1 MPAAWSGLGGAYFAF
16 AHVRE
21 RVDGFLDPAAGDNYQ
36 VDRSL
41 EAFMNGGL
49 IGRGPGEG
57 TVKAV
62 LPDAHSD
69 FIFAVAG
76 EEFGLLLCLLLVAL
90 FAFIVLRGFARLLH
104 ENNLFVLLATSGLL
118 VTFGLQAVVNMAST
132 LHLMP
137 TKGMTLPFISY
148 GGSSLLALSLAMGMV
163 LALTRR
169 RAGPRRR
176 DMSAPRGRG
185 VIALAAGGTGGHMFP
200 AEALAGELLA
210 RGHGVALV
218 TDRRGGGFGERL
230 PGGRDPSHRRR
241 RPGRHRHRRP
251 RARRRAARRRL
262 LPGSRT
268 DGAPQA
274 VRRRRLRRLRVG
286 SDRTGGEPLGIPT
299 ALHEQNAVLGR
310 ANRLLA
316 KRATRIATSF
326 ASVVGIGTGDRA
338 VLTGNPVRPGIAA
351 LADQPYPPLS
361 AGGAIQILVVG
372 GSQGARVFSRLIP
385 EAVALLPADLQ
396 RRLRIAQ
403 QARAEDL
410 ETARANYAKLPAAVE
425 LAPFFG
431 DMPERL
437 RAAHLVVC
445 RSGAST
451 VAELTAAGRPAILIP
466 YPFATDD
473 HQTANARALD
483 TAGAAWL
490 MPEAATTPAM
500 LADRLAALAADPERL
515 GRAADVAR
523 ALGRR
528 DAAARLA
535 DLVTS
540 LIRGNGARK
549 EAA

>member
-1 MPAAWSGLGGAYFAF
+1 VQLGLGFFQA
-16 AHVRE
+16 
-21 RVDGFLDPAAGDNYQ
+21 
-36 VDRSL
+36 
-41 EAFMNGGL
+41 
-49 IGRGPGEG
+49 RG
-57 TVKAV
+57 
-62 LPDAHSD
+62 
-69 FIFAVAG
+69 
-76 EEFGLLLCLLLVAL
+76 
-90 FAFIVLRGFARLLH
+90 
-104 ENNLFVLLATSGLL
+104 
-118 VTFGLQAVVNMAST
+118 
-132 LHLMP
+132 
-137 TKGMTLPFISY
+137 
-148 GGSSLLALSLAMGMV
+148 
-163 LALTRR
+163 
-169 RAGPRRR
+169 
-176 DMSAPRGRG
+176 
-185 VIALAAGGTGGHMFP
+185 
-200 AEALAGELLA
+200 LLA
-210 RGHGVALV
+210 RLKPAVAV
-218 TDRRGGGFGERL
+218 GFGGYASVPTML
-230 PGGRDPSHRRR
+230 
-241 RPGRHRHRRP
+241 
-251 RARRRAARRRL
+251 AASL
-262 LPGSRT
+262 SG
-268 DGAPQA
+268 
-274 VRRRRLRRLRVG
+274 V
-286 SDRTGGEPLGIPT
+286 PT
-299 ALHEQNAVLGR
+299 VLHEQNAVLGR

-326 ASVVGIGTGDRA
+326 ASVAFISGGDRA
-338 VLTGNPVRPGIAA
+338 VLTGNPVRPGIAV
-351 LADQPYPPLS
+351 LADQPYAAPPS
-361 AGGAIQILVVG
+361 GSAIQILVVG

-385 EAVALLPADLQ
+385 EAVALLPAELQ

-410 ETARANYAKLPAAVE
+410 ETARANYAPLAAAVE

-437 RAAHLVVC
+437 RAAHLVIC

-490 MPEAATTPAM
+490 MPEAQTTPAM
-500 LADRLAALAADPERL
+500 LADRLASLAADTERL

>member
-1 MPAAWSGLGGAYFAF
+1 
-16 AHVRE
+16 V
-21 RVDGFLDPAAGDNYQ
+21 
-36 VDRSL
+36 
-41 EAFMNGGL
+41 
-49 IGRGPGEG
+49 
-57 TVKAV
+57 T
-62 LPDAHSD
+62 
-69 FIFAVAG
+69 
-76 EEFGLLLCLLLVAL
+76 
-90 FAFIVLRGFARLLH
+90 AR
-104 ENNLFVLLATSGLL
+104 
-118 VTFGLQAVVNMAST
+118 
-132 LHLMP
+132 
-137 TKGMTLPFISY
+137 
-148 GGSSLLALSLAMGMV
+148 
-163 LALTRR
+163 
-169 RAGPRRR
+169 
-176 DMSAPRGRG
+176 
-185 VIALAAGGTGGHMFP
+185 IALAAGGTGGHMFP
-200 AEALAGELLA
+200 AEALAGELLS
-210 RGHGVALV
+210 RGHGVALI

-230 PGGRDPSHRRR
+230 PAVETHRISAGGLAGTGIV
-241 RPGRHRHRRP
+241 GRAQGVVQLGLGFFQ
-251 RARRRAARRRL
+251 ARGLLARLKPAVAVGFGGYASVPTMLAASL
-262 LPGSRT
+262 SG
-268 DGAPQA
+268 
-274 VRRRRLRRLRVG
+274 V
-286 SDRTGGEPLGIPT
+286 PT
-299 ALHEQNAVLGR
+299 VLHEQNAVLGR

-326 ASVVGIGTGDRA
+326 SNVAFIGGGDRA
-338 VLTGNPVRPGIAA
+338 ALTGNPVRPGITVV
-351 LADQPYPPLS
+351 ADQPYAAPS
-361 AGGAIQILVVG
+361 SGAAIQILVVG

-385 EAVALLPADLQ
+385 EAVALLPAELQ

-410 ETARANYAKLPAAVE
+410 ETARANYAPLAATVE

-437 RAAHLVVC
+437 RAAHLVIC

-490 MPEAATTPAM
+490 MPEAQTTPAM
-500 LADRLAALAADPERL
+500 LADRLASLAADTERL

>member
-1 MPAAWSGLGGAYFAF
+1 
-16 AHVRE
+16 
-21 RVDGFLDPAAGDNYQ
+21 
-36 VDRSL
+36 
-41 EAFMNGGL
+41 
-49 IGRGPGEG
+49 
-57 TVKAV
+57 
-62 LPDAHSD
+62 
-69 FIFAVAG
+69 
-76 EEFGLLLCLLLVAL
+76 
-90 FAFIVLRGFARLLH
+90 
-104 ENNLFVLLATSGLL
+104 
-118 VTFGLQAVVNMAST
+118 
-132 LHLMP
+132 
-137 TKGMTLPFISY
+137 
-148 GGSSLLALSLAMGMV
+148 
-163 LALTRR
+163 
-169 RAGPRRR
+169 
-176 DMSAPRGRG
+176 MSAPRASG

-230 PGGRDPSHRRR
+230 TAVETHRIAAGGLAGTGIVGRAQGVVQLGVGFFQARGLMGRLKPSVVVGFGGYASV
-241 RPGRHRHRRP
+241 PTVL
-251 RARRRAARRRL
+251 AA
-262 LPGSRT
+262 SF
-268 DGAPQA
+268 
-274 VRRRRLRRLRVG
+274 
-286 SDRTGGEPLGIPT
+286 SGIPT

-326 ASVVGIGTGDRA
+326 PSVVGIGTGNST

-351 LADQPYPPLS
+351 LADQPYPALS

-385 EAVALLPADLQ
+385 EAVALLPAELQ

-410 ETARANYAKLPAAVE
+410 ETARANYAKLLATVE

-437 RAAHLVVC
+437 RSAHLVVC

-540 LIRGNGARK
+540 LIRGNGASK